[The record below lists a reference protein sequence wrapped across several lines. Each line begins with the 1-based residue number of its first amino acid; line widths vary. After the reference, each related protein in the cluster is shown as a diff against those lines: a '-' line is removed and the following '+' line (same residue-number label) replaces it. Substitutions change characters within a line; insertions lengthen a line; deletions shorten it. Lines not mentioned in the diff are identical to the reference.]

1 MPKVTD
7 AREAE
12 KMVRSRYGIW
22 DSSYKFE
29 IHKRGTTWVVT
40 YNILS
45 VTDAERHEVHI
56 DATTGN
62 MLTIK

>member
-1 MPKVTD
+1 MPQVKD

-12 KMVRSRYGIW
+12 RMVRSRYGIW

-29 IHKRGTTWVVT
+29 IRKRGTTWVVT
-40 YNILS
+40 YNVLS
-45 VTDAERHEVHI
+45 VSDTERHEVHI
-56 DATTGN
+56 DARTGN